1 MIMTSIKGKTAIIT
15 GSTSGIGLGIAQGL
29 ADAGINI
36 VMNGFGDADEI
47 ETNRKAIEDKGVTC
61 IYNGAD
67 MTKPDQIE
75 ALINEAAKEF
85 GKIDILINNAGIQHV
100 SPVED
105 FPPAKWEA
113 IMAINL
119 SSAFYTSHFAVPLMK
134 KAGWGRIINIASA
147 HGLVASPYKSAY
159 VAAKHGIVGL
169 TKTLGLE
176 LAEDNITVNAI
187 CPGYVKTPLVEGQI
201 ADTAKARGIT
211 EDEVVKDVL
220 LKAQWTKK
228 FVTTE
233 QIAELALFLC
243 SDAAQNITATS
254 QAIDGGWTA
263 A

>member
-1 MIMTSIKGKTAIIT
+1 MTNLTGKTALIT
-15 GSTSGIGLGIAQGL
+15 GSTSGIGLGIAQNM

-47 ETNRKAIEDKGVTC
+47 EANCKAIEEKGVKC

-67 MTKPDQIE
+67 MTKPGQIE
-75 ALINEAAKEF
+75 ALINEAAETF
-85 GKIDILINNAGIQHV
+85 GSVDILINNAGIQYV
-100 SPVED
+100 SPVDE
-105 FPPAKWEA
+105 FPHSKWEA
-113 IMAINL
+113 IIAINL
-119 SSAFYTSHFAVPLMK
+119 SSAFYTSHFTIPLMK

-176 LAEDNITVNAI
+176 LAEENITVNAI

-201 ADTAKARGIT
+201 ADTAKARGIS
-211 EDEVVKDVL
+211 EEEVVKDVL

-233 QIAELALFLC
+233 QIAQLALFLA
-243 SDAAQNITATS
+243 SDSAENITGTT